1 MGELFEIYL
10 YLRNIDEDIVGKL
23 EEALDEK
30 ISQLCKNSIYYIRIV
45 GKFLETPYK
54 SNEQPSTYLLELLE
68 SFRFANLISALS
80 ADKEF
85 LMKFAFIFMKEDEKG
100 MKNLFPFKYAR
111 D

>member
-54 SNEQPSTYLLELLE
+54 SNE
-68 SFRFANLISALS
+68 
-80 ADKEF
+80 
-85 LMKFAFIFMKEDEKG
+85 
-100 MKNLFPFKYAR
+100 
-111 D
+111 